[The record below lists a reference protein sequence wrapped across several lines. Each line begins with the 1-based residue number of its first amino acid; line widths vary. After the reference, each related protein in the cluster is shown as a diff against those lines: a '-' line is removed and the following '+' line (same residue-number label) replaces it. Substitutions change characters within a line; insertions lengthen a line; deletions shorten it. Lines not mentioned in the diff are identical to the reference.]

1 MRNVIRAADDKRPL
15 QEQAGHMTPCTAVD
29 EISALP
35 ARRLQPD
42 DRLAVAEMFVRLSD
56 ESRRR
61 RFLSVKPYLTE
72 RDLALLTDVDHAAR
86 EAVAAL
92 GDDGRIIA
100 IAQYA
105 EGDTAGTAEIA
116 VAVLDEYQGQGI
128 GRALVGAIMRC
139 ARANGYDRLVA
150 TTLWEN
156 AAARALFRDF
166 GFHSHGVA
174 NGLVELHAP

>member
-1 MRNVIRAADDKRPL
+1 
-15 QEQAGHMTPCTAVD
+15 MTLCSAVD

-35 ARRLQPD
+35 ARRLQPG
-42 DRLAVAEMFVRLSD
+42 DRLAVAEMFLRLSD

-72 RDLALLTDVDHAAR
+72 GDLALLTDVDHAAR

-92 GDDGRIIA
+92 DQDGRIIA

-105 EGDTAGTAEIA
+105 ESPTPGTAEIA
-116 VAVLDEYQGQGI
+116 VAVIDEYQGRGI
-128 GRALVGAIMRC
+128 GSALVGAIMRC
-139 ARANGYDRLVA
+139 ARANGYHRLVA

-156 AAARALFRDF
+156 VAARSLFGAF
-166 GFHSHGVA
+166 GFRPYGTGD
-174 NGLVELHAP
+174 GLVELQLS